1 MTISQLRRLLENA
14 DYWRS
19 REERQREAY
28 IQTEE
33 EELREVNQIYYD
45 MYRWAEREISAF
57 YGRYAE
63 AEGIDIAE
71 ARRRVSQMDIEEYE
85 RLAERYVADKDFSDR
100 ANQEMRLYNATMRI
114 NRLELL
120 KAQIGLKLVG
130 GFDEIEK
137 HYEKIATDRAVQ
149 ELVRMSGILGHT
161 LTDVQTAKRARNIV
175 NATFYNA
182 TFSERIWSHMDNL
195 KNALATELQK
205 GLIAGVSSQKMA
217 QNIKKQFEVSYRDA
231 HRLVVTELRRIQ
243 TDVAKDQYEQGD
255 IEEYEYCAVNP
266 RACPICRELDG
277 KVFKVSDMRAGEN
290 APPIHPN
297 CHCTTAPKVNETEYE
312 QWLSWLENGGTT
324 EQWEQMT
331 DAERNSWY
339 DGLLNGISR
348 TMPKAE
354 PQAEPETELEDEAIE
369 WYVSGDGMWI
379 NQYLR
384 GKADVT
390 ITEGEKTLM
399 KALEKATDQPLPKGF
414 NNGKL
419 WRSVDASAVFEGLDE
434 NGYSQLLQHI
444 LYGDSAYDKGAY
456 SQGIKRHMEQVLTD
470 ALGREITEKGFMST
484 TKSKEVAEEW
494 GYFTDATT
502 PIVIEFDTTKAS
514 IKGRE
519 IDQKFEVEDD
529 VQEEVLLHPNTKYKI
544 TGIERVE
551 SEENGTYI
559 KVKAEFIK

>member
-19 REERQREAY
+19 REEQQREAY

-130 GFDEIEK
+130 GFDEIDK
-137 HYEKIATDRAVQ
+137 HYERIATDRAVQ

-175 NATFYNA
+175 NANFYNA

-266 RACPICRELDG
+266 RACPICKELDG
-277 KVFKVSDMRAGEN
+277 KVFKVSDMRAGYN

-297 CHCTTAPKVNETEYE
+297 CHCTTAPALTQAKEQEYDE
-312 QWLSWLENGGTT
+312 WLTWLERGGTT
-324 EQWEQMT
+324 KQWERMT
-331 DAERNSWY
+331 DEQRRRW
-339 DGLLNGISR
+339 LSR
-348 TMPKAE
+348 
-354 PQAEPETELEDEAIE
+354 L
-369 WYVSGDGMWI
+369 
-379 NQYLR
+379 
-384 GKADVT
+384 
-390 ITEGEKTLM
+390 
-399 KALEKATDQPLPKGF
+399 
-414 NNGKL
+414 
-419 WRSVDASAVFEGLDE
+419 
-434 NGYSQLLQHI
+434 
-444 LYGDSAYDKGAY
+444 
-456 SQGIKRHMEQVLTD
+456 
-470 ALGREITEKGFMST
+470 
-484 TKSKEVAEEW
+484 
-494 GYFTDATT
+494 
-502 PIVIEFDTTKAS
+502 
-514 IKGRE
+514 
-519 IDQKFEVEDD
+519 
-529 VQEEVLLHPNTKYKI
+529 
-544 TGIERVE
+544 
-551 SEENGTYI
+551 
-559 KVKAEFIK
+559 